1 MEPWLLWLIAAVV
14 FGVGEIATLGFFLA
28 PFAGG
33 ALVAAIV
40 TAIGGGAAVGW
51 AVFLVVSL
59 LLLGA
64 LRPLARSHRR
74 RPPLLRTGTAA
85 LVGRSGMV
93 VERIANDEGVGC
105 VRIDG
110 EVWTARSYDD
120 DEVIE
125 AGKRVQ
131 VVEIRGATAFV
142 TE

>member
-1 MEPWLLWLIAAVV
+1 MEPWVIWLIAAVV

-33 ALVAAIV
+33 ALVAALV
-40 TAIGGGAAVGW
+40 TALGGGTLVGW
-51 AVFLVVSL
+51 AVFLVVSVIL
-59 LLLGA
+59 LAA

-74 RPPLLRTGTAA
+74 QPPSLRTGTAA
-85 LVGRSGMV
+85 LVGKTGMV

-105 VRIDG
+105 VRIEG

-125 AGKRVQ
+125 AGKKVQ
-131 VVEIRGATAFV
+131 IVEIKGATALV